1 MLPVW
6 VSGDQHIGPAPT
18 LPTSPDPEKPHRQ
31 TSQTLQRFSPPG
43 LCPGWAFCQEY
54 PPSTHLAVSSQP
66 SPLPPPSHMYQ
77 EAFKA
82 ASSSPGSTW

>member
-43 LCPGWAFCQEY
+43 LCPGWAFCQEC